1 MKTVIATEQTQRED
15 AYYVR
20 KEVFVKE
27 QEVPVEIEID
37 ELEDKA
43 THFVIY
49 NDDKSLRRPLDCGS
63 LRDQRQSLNAFV
75 C

>member
-37 ELEDKA
+37 ELEDKPPILSF
-43 THFVIY
+43 TMMT
-49 NDDKSLRRPLDCGS
+49 KSLRRPLDCGS
-63 LRDQRQSLNAFV
+63 LRDQRQS
-75 C
+75 